1 MVQFQTPNA
10 LLTKATVKIPLAVC
24 VSVQGIISLG
34 SDVKLLAQPSSS
46 FIHFANLWEG
56 TFSK

>member
-24 VSVQGIISLG
+24 VSVQRITSLG
-34 SDVKLLAQPSSS
+34 SDVKLLAKSPSS